1 MNSTWAIYLA
11 TIAVYFLIYIMQAW
25 GLNIQFGYAGILDF
39 TYIVFF
45 AIGGYICGVLALG
58 RPLAGT
64 QVSYIL
70 GLNWPFPLPIILGG
84 AAAGVLGA
92 LVGFVALRKLR
103 SDYLGIVTFSI
114 GFIAYDIVGNYTNL
128 FDGFDGLYG
137 VPQPGEQALNLNP
150 NTYTYAFIGICL
162 VVLVVLGYVTRRI
175 STSPLGRVLRAI
187 REDRDQ
193 AEALGK
199 NTFKYLMFAMVIG
212 SIYGG
217 LAGALSIEFVGAL
230 NPGAWT
236 APETF
241 IIWATVIVGGRGNAL
256 GAVVGAL
263 VLPTIFVE
271 AARFLPVDT
280 AHPVVFEALRN
291 VLVGSLLILVL
302 WFRPRGIVPERRQL
316 FADPRTAEPAQSAV
330 AEAMS

>member
-1 MNSTWAIYLA
+1 MNTVWAVYIA
-11 TIAVYFLIYIMQAW
+11 TIAVYFLQYIMQAW

-45 AIGGYICGVLALG
+45 AIGGYVCGVLSLG
-58 RPLAGT
+58 RPVPGS

-70 GLNWPFPLPIILGG
+70 GFSWPFPLPLILGG
-84 AAAGVLGA
+84 AAAGVLGVF
-92 LVGFVALRKLR
+92 VGLVALRRLR

-128 FDGFDGLYG
+128 FDGFQGLYS
-137 VPQPGEQALNLNP
+137 VPQPGESALNLNP
-150 NTYTYAFIGICL
+150 NSYTYAFIGL
-162 VVLVVLGYVTRRI
+162 SFLVLVVLGFVTLRI
-175 STSPLGRVLRAI
+175 SASPLGRVLRAI

-199 NTFKYLMFAMVIG
+199 NTFKYLMIAMVIG

-230 NPGAWT
+230 NPGGWT

-241 IIWATVIVGGRGNAL
+241 IIWATVIVGGRGNVL
-256 GAVVGAL
+256 GSVIGAL

-271 AARFLPVDT
+271 AARFLPVYG
-280 AHPVVFEALRN
+280 AHPIVFEALRN
-291 VLVGSLLILVL
+291 VIVGSLLILVL
-302 WFRPRGIVPERRQL
+302 WIRPRGMVPERRRV
-316 FADPRTAEPAQSAV
+316 FTDPRSAAV
-330 AEAMS
+330 AGPAPMKAVS

>member
-1 MNSTWAIYLA
+1 MNSVWAIYIA
-11 TIAVYFLIYIMQAW
+11 TIAVYFLTYIMQAW

-58 RPLAGT
+58 RPLPGT

-70 GLNWPFPLPIILGG
+70 GTNWPFPLPLIMGG
-84 AAAGVLGA
+84 VAAGLLGTF
-92 LVGFVALRKLR
+92 VGFVALRRLR

-137 VPQPGEQALNLNP
+137 VPQPGESALNLNP
-150 NTYTYAFIGICL
+150 NTYTYLFIGICV
-162 VVLVVLGYVTRRI
+162 VVLAILGYVTRRI

-199 NTFKYLMFAMVIG
+199 NTFKYLMTAMVIG
-212 SIYGG
+212 SVFGG

-230 NPGAWT
+230 NPGGWT

-256 GAVVGAL
+256 GVVLGAL
-263 VLPTIFVE
+263 VMPTIFVE
-271 AARFLPVDT
+271 AARFLPVYG

-302 WFRPRGIVPERRQL
+302 WIRPRGIVPERRRV
-316 FADPRTAEPAQSAV
+316 FADPRSATAAGPAPVKAAS
-330 AEAMS
+330 